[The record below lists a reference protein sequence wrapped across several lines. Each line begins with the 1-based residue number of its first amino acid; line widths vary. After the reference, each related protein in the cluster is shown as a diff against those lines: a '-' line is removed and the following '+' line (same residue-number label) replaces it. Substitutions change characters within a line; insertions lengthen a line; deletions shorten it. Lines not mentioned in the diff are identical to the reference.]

1 MRKTTIGLLTLT
13 LAGLAAFAAQAAEA
27 AEEAGGASN
36 PFAGDIG
43 NALWTLVI
51 FGLVLFVLGKFA
63 WGPILRALQSR
74 EAFIRES
81 LEKAQS
87 DRLEAEARLKEYLDK
102 INAARTEATAIVEE
116 GRRDA
121 EAVKQR
127 IEADAKAEAEKAVAR
142 GKHEIELATQ
152 TAVKELYATSAML
165 ATELAGRILGR
176 EINPKDHERLIA
188 QAIEEL
194 GLHRPRHGAAG
205 TTEEPG
211 AGGTAGDK
219 FGLN

>member
-13 LAGLAAFAAQAAEA
+13 LGAIALPVLA
-27 AEEAGGASN
+27 AEEGGGSLS

-43 NALWTLVI
+43 NAFWTLLI
-51 FGLVLFVLGKFA
+51 FGLVLLVLGRYA
-63 WGPILRALQSR
+63 WGPILKSLQSR

-81 LEKAQS
+81 LEKAQA

-127 IEADAKAEAEKAVAR
+127 IEADARAEAEKVVAR
-142 GKHEIELATQ
+142 GKHEIEIATQ
-152 TAVKELYATSAML
+152 TAVKELYTTSAQL
-165 ATELAGRILGR
+165 ATDLAGRILGR
-176 EINPKDHERLIA
+176 EIKPQDHEKLIA

-194 GLHRPRHGAAG
+194 GRHRPRHGAAG

-211 AGGTAGDK
+211 AEGTAADT